1 MQSLPVSAEP
11 LVTSVQ
17 WHRSPLFP
25 DEESQAR
32 QGDMSFRA
40 HVPGRLEPGV
50 KSLWGSKAHT
60 PLKSNSDKGDHCE
73 NHSYTLLST
82 YYVQGTVTG
91 PGDMIAELTFKLEKS
106 NADDRKTKY
115 AGNAAE

>member
-1 MQSLPVSAEP
+1 MAVFLSHYLKCCGCYGGMRAPSRGSLSIDRGSSSDLAYQQSLHTYGPS
-11 LVTSVQ
+11 
-17 WHRSPLFP
+17 FP
-25 DEESQAR
+25 Q
-32 QGDMSFRA
+32 SFI
-40 HVPGRLEPGV
+40 HLINNP
-50 KSLWGSKAHT
+50 
-60 PLKSNSDKGDHCE
+60 
-73 NHSYTLLST
+73 LLST